1 MQEFLKYF
9 IDFSAFQSGNTQGI
23 AYSIL
28 NLFLLLV
35 PIAGIIYLLI
45 HAFRMLNASRKP
57 EKSLQA
63 RNAVLQVLIGLI
75 LAYVVYALAR
85 FTLNQIFKN

>member
-28 NLFLLLV
+28 NLFLLLA
-35 PIAGIIYLLI
+35 PIAGIIYLLVY
-45 HAFRMLNASRKP
+45 AFRMLNSGRRP
-57 EKSLQA
+57 EKSLEA
-63 RNAVLQVLIGLI
+63 RNAVLRVLIGLI
-75 LAYVVYALAR
+75 LVYALYALGR
-85 FTLNQIFKN
+85 FILDQIY